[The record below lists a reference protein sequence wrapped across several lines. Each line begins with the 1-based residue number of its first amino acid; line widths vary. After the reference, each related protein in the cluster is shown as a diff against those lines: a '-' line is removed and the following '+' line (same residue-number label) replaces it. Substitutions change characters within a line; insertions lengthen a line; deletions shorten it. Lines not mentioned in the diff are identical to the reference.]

1 MPGNKRNKVF
11 SKKQAFVGFIK
22 PTKWK
27 MIALVIFYFS
37 NYISFL
43 GLLFNFPIYYLFYW
57 GEPLQ
62 PLEGMIAFTVHLAYL
77 YLLSCLI
84 VRVLR

>member
-1 MPGNKRNKVF
+1 MPRNKRNKVRERN
-11 SKKQAFVGFIK
+11 AFVDFIK
-22 PTKWK
+22 PTKGK
-27 MIALVIFYFS
+27 LIALVILYFS

-62 PLEGMIAFTVHLAYL
+62 PLESMIAFSIHWIYL